1 MGLRS
6 TLTSFIEGYW
16 INQKNHKKFLL
27 DLAASHGFD
36 PLIPA
41 NWYRLQLDDFKEFK
55 VLYFLYFL
63 YFSDFV
69 LFLSFFIIF
78 VGILIEIL

>member
-1 MGLRS
+1 MSVPEGLRS

-16 INQKNHKKFLL
+16 MNQKNHKKFLL

-36 PLIPA
+36 PLIPT

-55 VLYFLYFL
+55 VLFSCTFLF
-63 YFSDFV
+63 FQT
-69 LFLSFFIIF
+69 SFFPF
-78 VGILIEIL
+78 VFLNFCWHFD